1 MKTIQ
6 SFTRGATAGG
16 LEKNDC
22 TVRALANAGGIDYAD
37 AHVLLKK
44 HGRKNHCGAKFGTMH
59 KAYTEAGF
67 VVDSVHG
74 TTGQARYVAR
84 ITKRESQEGITL
96 AKILPKLAFGEYIVN
111 TTGHAVAVV
120 NGKIIDTF
128 DNPAGK
134 RVVAV
139 FKRIEKFGE

>member
-37 AHVLLKK
+37 AHILLKK

-67 VVDSVHG
+67 ALDSVHG
-74 TTGQARYVAR
+74 TGGQSRYVAR
-84 ITKRESQEGITL
+84 FTKREAEKGITL
-96 AKILPKLAFGEYIVN
+96 GKLLPKLSFGEYIVN
-111 TTGHAVAVV
+111 VNGHALAVV
-120 NGKIIDTF
+120 NGRIIDTF
-128 DNPAGK
+128 DNSAAK

-139 FKRIEKFGE
+139 FKKVEKFGE

>member
-59 KAYTEAGF
+59 KAYMEAGF

-74 TTGQARYVAR
+74 TGAQSRYVAR
-84 ITKRESQEGITL
+84 FTKREAEKGITL
-96 AKILPKLAFGEYIVN
+96 GKLLPKLGFGEYIVN
-111 TTGHAVAVV
+111 VNGHALAVV

-139 FKRIEKFGE
+139 FKKIEKFGE

>member
-22 TVRALANAGGIDYAD
+22 TVRALANAGGIDYFD
-37 AHVLLKK
+37 AHNLLSK
-44 HGRKNHCGAKFGTMH
+44 HGRKKHCGAKFGTMH
-59 KAYTEAGF
+59 KAYAEAGF
-67 VVDSVHG
+67 VVESVHG
-74 TTGQARYVAR
+74 TTCQALYVAR
-84 ITKRESQEGITL
+84 FTKREAKEGITL
-96 AKILPKLAFGEYIVN
+96 GKLLPKLAFGEYIVN
-111 TTGHAVAVV
+111 VTGHALAVV
-120 NGKIIDTF
+120 NGKVIDTF

-139 FKRIEKFGE
+139 FKKVEKFGE